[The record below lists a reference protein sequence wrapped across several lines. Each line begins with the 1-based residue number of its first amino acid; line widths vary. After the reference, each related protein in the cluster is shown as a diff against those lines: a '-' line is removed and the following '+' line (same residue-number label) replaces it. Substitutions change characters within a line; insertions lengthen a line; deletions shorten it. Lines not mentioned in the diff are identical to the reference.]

1 MGRPSAIPE
10 GLDCQVFGFNDF
22 TRLSPPICVLDES
35 NCGCESSQQADY
47 QGTISTTQSGTAYQ
61 VWDSQFPH
69 GHTRTPSNYPGYG
82 LESNYC
88 RNPDGKPGAWSVML
102 MAILRMD
109 MAMIVETL
117 AFQTTTIA
125 MIATTNALVVKMTR
139 AVAMIAVTLQM
150 AMMKAI
156 RMMTATIMVIVVIAM
171 PRMFDGSYAS
181 YDDDSGKSDCY
192 RMMVTAAAT
201 MIRMATMAM
210 IMKMLVT
217 KVTSRVVSL

>member
-1 MGRPSAIPE
+1 
-10 GLDCQVFGFNDF
+10 
-22 TRLSPPICVLDES
+22 
-35 NCGCESSQQADY
+35 
-47 QGTISTTQSGTAYQ
+47 
-61 VWDSQFPH
+61 
-69 GHTRTPSNYPGYG
+69 
-82 LESNYC
+82 
-88 RNPDGKPGAWSVML
+88 ML